1 MGNKNARVKKKP
13 SQYENLNFATFT
25 ANQILMRMGWVFK
38 TESVIVPAYLDT
50 LSKSDV
56 LRGLLPVSFRLVQS
70 LAQFFLAQRVSQTPF
85 KQPLYTTSIF
95 GMMLSWLVIA
105 IVAGVARLPSSFMV
119 VLFLA
124 VYTLQCFF
132 FGYHRLAAGTLQG
145 KLIPPEKRGSL
156 LAHGNSVGSIL
167 AIAVACRFMYEWL
180 GEETPRYAAVF
191 GGSAVCYGV
200 GAIVTFYFVESPS
213 PPQKL
218 QPPLQSL
225 REGLQILRSDRDF
238 RKFAVV
244 AVLYFSSW
252 PLFPHYTVFGKRVL
266 GMESSHFVV
275 WIIVTNLVAALG
287 FWLIGG
293 IADRRGNRL
302 VLRILLF
309 LSACTPLAAVGIS
322 RLSYGAKLY
331 WIIYAL
337 LGMIPVIV
345 RIVENYTLE
354 LSTEKKHPQY
364 LSVVSLLEACS
375 LLVSPLVGLLISK
388 VSFEPVFLGGGV
400 LIATAC
406 LLTFWLVE
414 PRNNGAR

>member
-1 MGNKNARVKKKP
+1 
-13 SQYENLNFATFT
+13 
-25 ANQILMRMGWVFK
+25 MGWVFK
-38 TESVIVPAYLDT
+38 TESVIVPAFLDT

-70 LAQFFLAQRVSQTPF
+70 LAQFFLAQRVSQSPF
-85 KQPLYTTSIF
+85 KQPLFTTSVF
-95 GMMLSWLVIA
+95 GMTLSWLVIA
-105 IVAGVARLPSSFMV
+105 IVAGSGRLPSSVIV

-124 VYTLQCFF
+124 LYTFQCFN
-132 FGYHRLAAGTLQG
+132 FGCNRLVAGTLQG
-145 KLIPPEKRGSL
+145 KLIPAEKRGL
-156 LAHGNSVGSIL
+156 LLTHGNAIGSIL

-180 GEETPRYAAVF
+180 GGDTPSYAAVF

-200 GAIVTFYFVESPS
+200 AAIVSFYFVESPS
-213 PPQKL
+213 PPQKSL
-218 QPPLQSL
+218 PPLQSL
-225 REGLQILRSDRDF
+225 REGLSILRSDRDF

-244 AVLYFSSW
+244 AVLFFLSW
-252 PLFPHYTVFGKRVL
+252 PLFPHYTVFGQRVL
-266 GMESSHFVV
+266 GVDTSHFVA
-275 WIIVTNLVAALG
+275 WIVVTNLVAALG
-287 FWLIGG
+287 FWVIGG

-309 LSACTPLAAVGIS
+309 LSACTPLAAVGLSRIS
-322 RLSYGAKLY
+322 FGVKLY

-337 LGMIPVIV
+337 LGMIPVLV
-345 RIVENYTLE
+345 RIIENYTLE
-354 LSTEKKHPQY
+354 ISTEKKHPQY

-375 LLVSPLVGLLISK
+375 LLISPLVGLLISK